1 MPVSPYTE
9 PIQFEYK
16 PLNLAAFAVPL
27 AQMQEKFDVTQA
39 LINESDVDLTHLDFG
54 TDPVKAAELK
64 ETYRQKRDELAK
76 NLVESGNYTQ
86 AATKLKELNRL
97 WQTDPE
103 RKAIEYNYASRQ
115 KYMEEQQK
123 RIDSGKDDQITR
135 DQYYQ
140 DIARKDREYAGG
152 QGTYWQHDPNLEKGK
167 YNLYG
172 TKARLSDLEKE
183 LEDMT
188 WKVANAVDADKRA
201 GALREIGIDPELM
214 DKKFAQTVIE
224 ERDPNKVAAAVS
236 GYIKTLPRFRNWALE
251 VADYNYDALKA
262 TNPEGYA
269 DKINSLTNNALK
281 SINSQIT
288 EIEKESKKKGQKGLL
303 NSDEYKQLLAYKDEI
318 ESSKATGEFDEP
330 LIKGLYNQEALN
342 KVYDMTALGKVF
354 AYKKIDTDYTFR
366 DIYIPKG
373 SGDGSGGD
381 DDLLAGGDFTPTTY
395 DNLNVNNLVT
405 QRVTNAKALMPT
417 NTNINNIAGGNLRTL
432 VLGLNGTN
440 YRKDMEKNPG
450 LQREKQELVYK
461 IAAQTIQ
468 KGGTAKDFQRA
479 LWNAGVREGN
489 NEKSASAVF
498 GALSGNKG
506 NTLNYM
512 REQLDSSQDYFNNW
526 KDAKNQEKAIND
538 KVTEL
543 PEFNKYIQKLGAEE
557 QVIIS
562 ADDYSKLKKQVP
574 GLRSGMTQI
583 SDPSN
588 PGTTTEVITVSA
600 NDAVKLKGY
609 KNLEA
614 VIKANDLR
622 VLNNIG
628 ITYDKETKKK
638 YGTSDITAGSLI
650 NEITKKQQELIDTKL
665 RGEFMQFRYVGDKK
679 VDKYLNNMFLTAED
693 LTSFTPAG
701 LPSFDNVKGFDD
713 KGSLLPGTKLILS
726 DKQAVKI
733 VRQGNK
739 MLFEVPYT
747 YNNEDEGKGED
758 TILLEF
764 KKGQEP
770 RQQKILKHI
779 INLNSENK
787 DSDASA
793 KQTYETARAMQY
805 DAIYNSDLTQN
816 LFDSFF
822 KIDSKD
828 DKPIVLESVPTA
840 KEGVNVEIVK
850 EYVEGRPPQIF
861 VRVNNGSDVSYLTQN
876 GKKFSTGNVN
886 AAKVFVAENLIGD

>member
-39 LINESDVDLTHLDFG
+39 LINESDVDLAHLDFG

-103 RKAIEYNYASRQ
+103 RKALEYNYAARQ

-201 GALREIGIDPELM
+201 GALREIGIDPDLM

-236 GYIKTLPRFRNWALE
+236 GYIKTLPRFRDWALE

-262 TNPEGYA
+262 TNPEGYGE
-269 DKINSLTNNALK
+269 KVNSLTNNALK
-281 SINSQIT
+281 SINSQIAQ
-288 EIEKESKKKGQKGLL
+288 IEKESKKKGQKGLL

-318 ESSKATGEFDEP
+318 EQGKATGEFDEP

-417 NTNINNIAGGNLRTL
+417 NSNINNIAGGNLRTL
-432 VLGLNGTN
+432 ILGLQGTN

-512 REQLDSSQDYFNNW
+512 REQLDSSQEYFNNW

-543 PEFNKYIQKLGAEE
+543 PEFNKYIQKLGATE

-747 YNNEDEGKGED
+747 YNNEDEGKGEN

-816 LFDSFF
+816 LFDLSRVY
-822 KIDSKD
+822 KN
-828 DKPIVLESVPTA
+828 DKPIVLETVPTS
-840 KEGVNVEIVK
+840 KEGTNVEIVK

>member
-103 RKAIEYNYASRQ
+103 RKAIEYNYAARQ

-140 DIARKDREYAGG
+140 DIARKDREYAAG

-183 LEDMT
+183 FEDMT

-224 ERDPNKVAAAVS
+224 ERDPNKVAAAVA

-281 SINSQIT
+281 SINSQIA

-405 QRVTNAKALMPT
+405 QRVTNAKALKPT

-583 SDPSN
+583 SDPGN
-588 PGTTTEVITVSA
+588 PGTTKEVITVSA

-679 VDKYLNNMFLTAED
+679 VDQYLNNMFLTAKD

-713 KGSLLPGTKLILS
+713 EGSLLPGTKLILS

-747 YNNEDEGKGED
+747 YNNKDEGKGEN

-816 LFDSFF
+816 LFDLSRVY
-822 KIDSKD
+822 KN
-828 DKPIVLESVPTA
+828 DKPIVLETVPTS
-840 KEGVNVEIVK
+840 KEGTNVEIVK